1 MLIALLHEVSQKQF
15 TGIINV
21 KLQDSKQVT
30 EWKIYLCLGK
40 LIWADGGVHPFKA
53 LRRHLKNYCPQVD
66 RTKIN
71 FSLDDKFKCQEY
83 CFFSNL
89 LQKEIIQQNQ
99 LKNIIIQQIQ
109 EILFDILQKEAT
121 ESISINSQE
130 IPTSS
135 LLEYGLKISNA
146 AFDVSLITKKVQ
158 ELWLMWIKRELTSI
172 SPNYSPIIVDANK
185 LKQVVSPV
193 IYKNFSSWLNGK
205 HSLRDLA
212 VKMNKDLLKLTVS
225 LMPYVKQELAKFIEI
240 KDLQLVKKP
249 DNLLEFKKT
258 SADRKPIIACID
270 DSPQVIYIME
280 QIITKSG
287 YRFLGVQEAIKA
299 IPSLISNIPDM
310 IFLDIGMP
318 VLNGYEIC
326 SQIQRVSKLQNVP
339 IVMLTGNDGIV
350 DRVRAK
356 LVGADDFVAKPIETE
371 VIIKTIK
378 KFTSSQSEDSPNTML
393 SMLKSV

>member
-1 MLIALLHEVSQKQF
+1 MLIALLQEVSQKQF

-21 KLQDSKQVT
+21 KSQSAKQVT
-30 EWKIYLCLGK
+30 EWKVYLCLGK
-40 LIWADGGVHPFKA
+40 FIWADGGVHPFKA
-53 LRRHLKNYCPQVD
+53 LRRHVKKYCPQVD

-89 LQKEIIQQNQ
+89 LQKEIIQPNQ
-99 LKNIIIQQIQ
+99 LNNIIIQQIQ

-130 IPTSS
+130 IPASS
-135 LLEYGLKISNA
+135 LLEYGFKISNA
-146 AFDVSLITKKVQ
+146 VFDVSLITKKVQ
-158 ELWLMWIKRELTSI
+158 ESWLMWIKRGLTSI
-172 SPNYSPIIVDANK
+172 SPNFSPIIVDANK

-205 HSLRDLA
+205 NSLRDLA
-212 VKMNKDLLKLTVS
+212 VKMNKDLLQLTVS
-225 LMPYVKQELAKFIEI
+225 LMPYVKQKLAKFIEI
-240 KDLQLVKKP
+240 KDLQLVKET
-249 DNLLEFKKT
+249 DDLLELKKT
-258 SADRKPIIACID
+258 SVDTKPIIACID

-378 KFTSSQSEDSPNTML
+378 KFTPSQSEDSQNIM
-393 SMLKSV
+393 MANA

>member
-21 KLQDSKQVT
+21 KSQSAKQVT

-53 LRRHLKNYCPQVD
+53 LQRHVKKYCPQVD
-66 RTKIN
+66 ITKIN
-71 FSLDDKFKCQEY
+71 FSLYDKFKCQEY

-99 LKNIIIQQIQ
+99 LNSIITNQIQ
-109 EILFDILQKEAT
+109 EILFDVVQKEAT

-130 IPTSS
+130 ISASS
-135 LLEYGLKISNA
+135 LLEYGFKISNA
-146 AFDVSLITKKVQ
+146 VFDVSLMTKKVQ
-158 ELWLMWIKRELTSI
+158 ESWSRWSQKELTSL

-185 LKQVVSPV
+185 LQQVVSPV

-212 VKMNKDLLKLTVS
+212 VKMNKDLLQLTVS
-225 LMPYVKQELAKFIEI
+225 LIPYVKKGLAKFIEI
-240 KDLQLVKKP
+240 KDLQLVKKT

-258 SADRKPIIACID
+258 SADTQPIIACID

-280 QIITKSG
+280 QIITKAG

-299 IPSLISNIPDM
+299 IPNLIGSIPDM

-326 SQIQRVSKLQNVP
+326 SQIQRVSKLQGVP

-378 KFTSSQSEDSPNTML
+378 KFTSPQSEDSQSTIMAN
-393 SMLKSV
+393 V